1 MNDILN
7 KKFKHHKWFLEGVTV
22 AYALDYFAKHGD
34 FYIGK
39 KPARKQSDN
48 LSNDIVYE
56 EVLMYK
62 GDRSTY
68 KLNEV
73 EKNYF
78 LERKEY
84 WDRKRKEE
92 SEQWDKFFW

>member
-1 MNDILN
+1 MNDVLN

-22 AYALDYFAKHGD
+22 AYALDYFAKCGD

-48 LSNDIVYE
+48 LLDDIVYE
-56 EVLMYK
+56 EVLMCCE
-62 GDRSTY
+62 DRLTY

-73 EKNYF
+73 EKSYF

-84 WDRKRKEE
+84 WKKKRKEE
-92 SEQWDKFFW
+92 QEH